1 MKQLNAI
8 LFASLMLLCGCGH
21 ENAVAQESGNPGVEN
36 PGGNNPGSGE
46 NPGSGNNPDG
56 SGDKDDENGN
66 TNKVNPFNF
75 ETRTVL
81 LNSGYEMPIVGTGT
95 YMLSAAQAEESVYN
109 ALKIGVCL
117 FDTADI
123 YGNERGVGR
132 GLQRGMR
139 DFGIKREE
147 IFVTTKL
154 WTSDFYR
161 ADEEVAERLER
172 LGLDYIDLL
181 LLHHAARDDEHA
193 YQAMERG
200 VEAGKI
206 RSIGISNFY
215 EADIDRLMKIAK
227 IKPAVIQNELHPYFQ
242 ERSVKKHIAPL
253 GTVME
258 SWFPL
263 GGRGTGIR
271 TLSQH
276 EVITKIAA
284 AHGKSPYQVL
294 IRWHLQSG
302 NIAIPGSSN
311 AAHIA
316 EDYNV
321 FDFELT
327 PDEMKQINDL
337 DCNHRFAS
345 Y

>member
-1 MKQLNAI
+1 MKKFNSI
-8 LFASLMLLCGCGH
+8 LIAATLLLLCSCGH
-21 ENAVAQESGNPGVEN
+21 EEAVAQEPQNPDVETPGDN
-36 PGGNNPGSGE
+36 NDNENEDNGGNNNASV
-46 NPGSGNNPDG
+46 
-56 SGDKDDENGN
+56 
-66 TNKVNPFNF
+66 VNPFNF

-81 LNSGYEMPIVGTGT
+81 LNSGYEMPIFGIGT
-95 YMLSAAQAEESVYN
+95 YTLSSAQAEESVYN
-109 ALKIGVCL
+109 ALKIGIRL

-123 YGNERGVGR
+123 YGNERGVAR

-139 DFGIKREE
+139 DFGIKRED

-154 WTSDFYR
+154 WTSDFDR
-161 ADEEVAERLER
+161 ADEEIDERLER

-181 LLHHAARDDEHA
+181 LLHHTAPYDEHA

-200 VEAGKI
+200 IEAGKI

-215 EADIDRLMKIAK
+215 ENDIDRLMRIAK
-227 IKPAVIQNELHPYFQ
+227 VKPAVIQNETHPYHQ
-242 ERSVKKHIAPL
+242 SRSVKEHIAPL

-258 SWFPL
+258 SWYPL

-276 EVITKIAA
+276 EVINAVAA
-284 AHGKSPYQVL
+284 AHGKSSYQIL

-302 NIAIPGSSN
+302 NICIPGSSN

-327 PDEMKQINDL
+327 DEEMRRIDEL
-337 DCNHRFAS
+337 ECDHRFS
-345 Y
+345 NY

>member
-1 MKQLNAI
+1 
-8 LFASLMLLCGCGH
+8 MLLCGCGH
-21 ENAVAQESGNPGVEN
+21 EDAAGREPENSGVEN
-36 PGGNNPGSGE
+36 PGGNDNNDEGE
-46 NPGSGNNPDG
+46 NGKENN
-56 SGDKDDENGN
+56 
-66 TNKVNPFNF
+66 VNPFNF

-81 LNSGYEMPIVGTGT
+81 LNSGYEMPIFGIGTFR
-95 YMLSAAQAEESVYN
+95 LSEAQAEESVYN
-109 ALKIGVCL
+109 ALKIGVRL

-132 GLQRGMR
+132 GIRRGMQ
-139 DFGIKREE
+139 DFGIRREE

-161 ADEEVAERLER
+161 ADEEVDERLER

-200 VEAGKI
+200 VAAGKI

-215 EADIDRLMKIAK
+215 EADIDRLMRVAT
-227 IKPAVIQNELHPYFQ
+227 IKPAVIQNELHPYYQ
-242 ERSVKKHIAPL
+242 ERSVKEHIAPL

-276 EVITKIAA
+276 EVITGIAS
-284 AHGKSPYQVL
+284 AHNKSPYQVL

-316 EDYNV
+316 EDYDV
-321 FDFELT
+321 FDFELSA
-327 PDEMKQINDL
+327 DEMKRINDL
-337 DCNHRFAS
+337 DCNHRFAN

>member
-1 MKQLNAI
+1 MCSCAH
-8 LFASLMLLCGCGH
+8 A
-21 ENAVAQESGNPGVEN
+21 EAVATDPEQPGVEN
-36 PGGNNPGSGE
+36 PE
-46 NPGSGNNPDG
+46 
-56 SGDKDDENGN
+56 DKDNNGN
-66 TNKVNPFNF
+66 DNNGGSDSVSTVNPFNF

-81 LNSGYEMPIVGTGT
+81 LNSGYEMPIFGLGTFS
-95 YMLSAAQAEESVYN
+95 LSSSQAEESVYN
-109 ALKIGVCL
+109 ALKVGVRL

-123 YGNERGVGR
+123 YGNETGVGR
-132 GLQRGMR
+132 GLKRGMQ
-139 DFGIKREE
+139 DFGIKRED
-147 IFVTTKL
+147 IFITTKL
-154 WTSDFYR
+154 WTSEFYR
-161 ADEEVAERLER
+161 ADEEIDERLER
-172 LGLDYIDLL
+172 LGVEYIDLL

-200 VEAGKI
+200 VAAGKL

-215 EADIDRLMKIAK
+215 EDDIDRLMRIVKIN
-227 IKPAVIQNELHPYFQ
+227 PAVIQNETHPYHQ
-242 ERSVKKHIAPL
+242 NRSVKEHIAPF
-253 GTVME
+253 GTVLE

-271 TLSQH
+271 TLSRH
-276 EVITKIAA
+276 EVINEVAA

-302 NIAIPGSSN
+302 NICIPGSSN

-316 EDYNV
+316 EDYDV

-327 PDEMKQINDL
+327 DQEIQRIDAL
-337 DCNHRFAS
+337 ECNHRFAN